1 LADRMPA
8 LAKRSR
14 PNYPYLPAWFESE
27 IHTSRFFYSFGGF
40 FAMSHRYP
48 VRLHR
53 SLIPFALIFSAFLFA
68 PIARAEDP
76 KKPDLAGVL
85 DKAAPESVEDLKV
98 IQEQVKKVLEKVMPC
113 TVNVKANGGQGSGVI
128 VSEDGLVLTAA
139 HVSGKADQNIT
150 ITLNDGR
157 KLKAK
162 TLGANGGIDSGM
174 IKITEP
180 GKYPFVE
187 MGKSSGLLK
196 GQWVITTGHPGG
208 FDKARTPPVRLGRV
222 LSASDSVIR
231 TDCTLVGGDS
241 GGPLFDMDGK
251 VIGIHSRIGM
261 TLNYNIHVP
270 IDTYTETWDRLVK
283 DEVWG
288 ARNGG
293 FIDAPARDPNEPYL
307 GFRADDETKHV
318 KVAAVKADSPA
329 EKAGLQVE
337 DILRKFSGEEIKDFE
352 DFTAKLKKK
361 KAGDK
366 ITLEVQRGDKTVTLE
381 VVLGKWKDANLPH
394 VSEQTSRNN
403 IHDQ

>member
-1 LADRMPA
+1 MTRC
-8 LAKRSR
+8 
-14 PNYPYLPAWFESE
+14 
-27 IHTSRFFYSFGGF
+27 
-40 FAMSHRYP
+40 YP
-48 VRLHR
+48 VRLR
-53 SLIPFALIFSAFLFA
+53 RFLIPFALLIPVLLFI
-68 PIARAEDP
+68 PQARADDAKDP
-76 KKPDLAGVL
+76 KKPDVAAVL
-85 DKAAPESVEDLKV
+85 DKPAPESVEDLKA

-162 TLGANGGIDSGM
+162 TLGANGGVDSGM

-208 FDKARTPPVRLGRV
+208 FDKGRTPPVRLGRV

-261 TLNYNIHVP
+261 TLNQNLHVP
-270 IDTYTETWDRLVK
+270 IDTFTETWDRLVK
-283 DEVWG
+283 GETWG
-288 ARNGG
+288 GG
-293 FIDAPARDPNEPYL
+293 TLGAAATRDPNEPYL
-307 GFRADDETKHV
+307 GFKADDETKHV
-318 KVAAVKADSPA
+318 KVASVKADSPA
-329 EKAGLQVE
+329 EKAGLKAE
-337 DILRKFSGEEIKDFE
+337 DILRKFGGEEIKDFD
-352 DFTAKLKKK
+352 DFTVKLKKK

-366 ITLEVQRGDKTVTLE
+366 VTLEVQRGDKTVVLE
-381 VVLGKWKDANLPH
+381 VVLGKWKDAK
-394 VSEQTSRNN
+394 
-403 IHDQ
+403 

>member
-1 LADRMPA
+1 MPA
-8 LAKRSR
+8 LAKRLR
-14 PNYPYLPAWFESE
+14 LITLPTHVVREKPTPPGSSFL
-27 IHTSRFFYSFGGF
+27 FGGF
-40 FAMSHRYP
+40 VAMSRCYP
-48 VRLHR
+48 VRIHR
-53 SLIPFALIFSAFLFA
+53 FVIPFALIIPSIFFIPPVHADDA
-68 PIARAEDP
+68 KDP
-76 KKPDLAGVL
+76 KKVDIAAVL
-85 DKAAPESVEDLKV
+85 DKAAPESIEDLKA
-98 IQEQVKKVLEKVMPC
+98 IQEQVKKVLEKVVPC

-174 IKITEP
+174 IRITEG
-180 GKYPFVE
+180 GKYPFAE

-196 GQWVITTGHPGG
+196 GQWVLTVGHPGG

-251 VIGIHSRIGM
+251 VIGIHSRIGL
-261 TLNYNIHVP
+261 TLNQNIHVP
-270 IDTYTETWDRLVK
+270 IDTYTETWERLVK
-283 DEVWG
+283 GEVWG
-288 ARNGG
+288 GG
-293 FIDAPARDPNEPYL
+293 TVGFGDAPAHDPNEPYL
-307 GFRADDETKHV
+307 GFRADNETKHV
-318 KVAAVKADSPA
+318 KVAAVKPDSPA
-329 EKAGLQVE
+329 EKAGLKVE
-337 DILRKFSGEEIKDFE
+337 DILRKLSGEEIKDFD

-366 ITLEVQRGDKTVTLE
+366 ITLEVERGDKTVTLE
-381 VVLGKWKDANLPH
+381 IVLGKWKDAK
-394 VSEQTSRNN
+394 
-403 IHDQ
+403 

>member
-1 LADRMPA
+1 MTR
-8 LAKRSR
+8 
-14 PNYPYLPAWFESE
+14 
-27 IHTSRFFYSFGGF
+27 
-40 FAMSHRYP
+40 RYP
-48 VRLHR
+48 VRLHPFFV
-53 SLIPFALIFSAFLFA
+53 SFALIVAALVFI
-68 PIARAEDP
+68 PTARADDA
-76 KKPDLAGVL
+76 KKADLAAVL
-85 DKAAPESVEDLKV
+85 DKPAPESVEDLKA
-98 IQEQVKKVLEKVMPC
+98 IQEQVKKVLDKVIPC

-162 TLGANGGIDSGM
+162 TLGANGGVDSGM
-174 IKITEP
+174 IKIIEP
-180 GKYPFVE
+180 GKYPFAE

-208 FDKARTPPVRLGRV
+208 FDKGRTPPVRLGRV
-222 LSASDSVIR
+222 LSATDSLIR

-270 IDTYTETWDRLVK
+270 IDTFHETWDRLVK
-283 DEVWG
+283 GETWG
-288 ARNGG
+288 GG
-293 FIDAPARDPNEPYL
+293 TLGNVTRDPNEPYL
-307 GFRADDETKHV
+307 GFKADDEPKHV
-318 KVAAVKADSPA
+318 KVAAVKTDSPA
-329 EKAGLQVE
+329 EKAGLKAE
-337 DILRKFSGEEIKDFE
+337 DILRKFGGEEIKDFD

-366 ITLEVQRGDKTVTLE
+366 VTLEVERGDKTVVLE
-381 VVLGKWKDANLPH
+381 VVLGKWKDAK
-394 VSEQTSRNN
+394 
-403 IHDQ
+403 